1 MDLKRELNDG
11 GCVTRVALLA
21 FALWLLYWTLAN

>member
-1 MDLKRELNDG
+1 MDLKRELKDG

-21 FALWLLYWTLAN
+21 VSLWMLYWVLYH